1 VLALERRSGE
11 VWKLLSAVRSEF
23 GKYNEVVERL
33 ARRLKMLEIMLQIL
47 TADVTWYDQK
57 EAS

>member
-1 VLALERRSGE
+1 VLALERRSGK